1 MPRIIFFS
9 TSHLLNVYLTIHDA
23 TNTSKSYSTLDMA
36 IYDFIPSS
44 NTFDTFTSF
53 LPFPYVF
60 HSQNDTFFNKENGY
74 ENITIEGLSRIL
86 RYPFD
91 NQILVPFIISYVK
104 NGDKYWS
111 IVVRSIVTSTWP
123 IVEWQGGQSL
133 ITFRQFVSLL
143 FPFLEW
149 TVQLSTWPVD
159 CKNIPCSVDCKKQKQ
174 KKNTEANV
182 EIVKLKASINH
193 QNGHILIS
201 AFYATSDPFYIEIF
215 ELDPSTVPS
224 SQLNGAN

>member
-44 NTFDTFTSF
+44 NTFDNYTSF
-53 LPFPYVF
+53 LPFPYVI

-74 ENITIEGLSRIL
+74 ENISIQGLSRIL

-123 IVEWQGGQSL
+123 IVEWQGRQSL
-133 ITFRQFVSLL
+133 ITFRQFVFLL
-143 FPFLEW
+143 FPF
-149 TVQLSTWPVD
+149 
-159 CKNIPCSVDCKKQKQ
+159 
-174 KKNTEANV
+174 
-182 EIVKLKASINH
+182 
-193 QNGHILIS
+193 
-201 AFYATSDPFYIEIF
+201 
-215 ELDPSTVPS
+215 
-224 SQLNGAN
+224 